1 MAALVLFLI
10 ANWNAPASERSHE
23 TDDAYMRADLTGLS
37 TKIGGPV
44 AATAVPDYQPVNAG
58 RSLIA
63 TIRTNGAG
71 LVPEIPR

>member
-10 ANWNAPASERSHE
+10 ANWNTPASERSHE
-23 TDDAYMRADLTGLS
+23 TGDAYMRADLTGLS

-44 AATAVPDYQPVNAG
+44 AAAAVSDYQPVNAG

-63 TIRTNGAG
+63 TIRTKGAR
-71 LVPEIPR
+71 LMPEIPR